1 MKRLINEIKTGMV
14 VQFRNGLYHVGIGVG
29 VLVAIVVSQLINAN
43 ILSLT
48 MVGIML
54 LIIGGSTLLYVAA
67 ILMFERDEGTISATI
82 VSPLTTSEY
91 IVAKS
96 VSLTILATLESLV
109 SFGGALVIM
118 YFQGAEFEL
127 PNFLILA
134 ISLFAICIIF
144 VLMGIILAVRY
155 KKITDFI
162 MPMAA
167 VIIFLQIP
175 IFYFVGFIDSW
186 LLLLFPV
193 SPPTMM
199 MLGAFGEMQNWQY
212 IYSIG
217 YSFICIIG
225 LFYWAKAAFAKHV
238 IGE

>member
-1 MKRLINEIKTGMV
+1 MKRLMNEIKTGMV

-29 VLVAIVVSQLINAN
+29 VLVAIVVSQLISAN

-67 ILMFERDEGTISATI
+67 ILMFERDEDTISATI
-82 VSPLTTSEY
+82 VSPLTIAEY
-91 IVAKS
+91 IVAKT
-96 VSLTILATLESLV
+96 VSLTILATLESFV

-118 YFQGAEFEL
+118 YFQGVEFEI
-127 PNFLILA
+127 PNVLILI

-155 KKITDFI
+155 KSITDFI
-162 MPMAA
+162 MPMAV

-175 IFYFVGFIDSW
+175 IFYFVDFTDTW

-199 MLGAFGEMQNWQY
+199 MLGAFGQMQNWQY
-212 IYSIG
+212 VYSIG
-217 YSFICIIG
+217 YSVICIIG

>member
-1 MKRLINEIKTGMV
+1 MKRLMNEIKTGMV

-29 VLVAIVVSQLINAN
+29 VLVAIVVSQLISAN

-67 ILMFERDEGTISATI
+67 ILMFERDEDTISATI
-82 VSPLTTSEY
+82 VSPLTIAEY
-91 IVAKS
+91 IVAKT
-96 VSLTILATLESLV
+96 VSLTILATLESFV

-118 YFQGAEFEL
+118 YFQGVEFEI
-127 PNFLILA
+127 PNVLILI

-155 KKITDFI
+155 KSITDFI
-162 MPMAA
+162 MPMAV

-175 IFYFVGFIDSW
+175 IFYFVDFTDSW

-199 MLGAFGEMQNWQY
+199 MLGAFGQMQNWQY

-217 YSFICIIG
+217 YSVICIIG

>member
-1 MKRLINEIKTGMV
+1 MKRLMNEIKTGMV

-29 VLVAIVVSQLINAN
+29 VLVAIAVSQLINAN

-67 ILMFERDEGTISATI
+67 ILMFERDEDTISATI
-82 VSPLTTSEY
+82 VSPLTTTEY
-91 IVAKS
+91 IIAKAT
-96 VSLTILATLESLV
+96 SLTILATLESFV

-118 YFQGAEFEL
+118 YFQGVEFEF
-127 PNFLILA
+127 PNFLILT

-155 KKITDFI
+155 KSITDFI

-175 IFYFVGFIDSW
+175 IFYFVGFSSSW

-217 YSFICIIG
+217 YSVICIIG

>member
-1 MKRLINEIKTGMV
+1 MKRLINEIKTGMI

-29 VLVAIVVSQLINAN
+29 VLVAVAVSQLINAN
-43 ILSLT
+43 ILSLSMT
-48 MVGIML
+48 AIML

-67 ILMFERDEGTISATI
+67 ILMFERDEDTISATI
-82 VSPLTTSEY
+82 VSPLSIAEY
-91 IVAKS
+91 ITAKV
-96 VSLTILATLESLV
+96 VSLTILATLESFV
-109 SFGGALVIM
+109 SFGGALLIM
-118 YFQGAEFEL
+118 YFQGVDFVS
-127 PNFLILA
+127 PNFLILT

-155 KKITDFI
+155 RNITDFI

-167 VIIFLQIP
+167 VVIILQIP
-175 IFYFVGFIDSW
+175 FFYFVGFTDSW

-193 SPPTMM
+193 SPPTML

-217 YSFICIIG
+217 YSVICIIG
-225 LFYWAKAAFAKHV
+225 LFYWAQKAFAKHV